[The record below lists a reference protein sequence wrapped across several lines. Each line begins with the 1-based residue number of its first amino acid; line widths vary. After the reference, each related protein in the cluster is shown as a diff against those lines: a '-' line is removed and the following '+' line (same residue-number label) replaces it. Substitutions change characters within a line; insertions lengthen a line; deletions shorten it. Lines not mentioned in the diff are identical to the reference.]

1 MNSAFSLSPKPLERS
16 SSWKRV
22 SSTTILR
29 LLAKYPSIIEGC
41 TSAAA
46 ATGSLIFSDNGRGL
60 VAGGEDDIKA
70 IL

>member
-1 MNSAFSLSPKPLERS
+1 
-16 SSWKRV
+16 
-22 SSTTILR
+22 LR